1 MQEGMQ
7 TESLQELLE
16 QSIEGYVTH
25 TAKEFLDGGQSFRW
39 MTRVLLHSGLGK
51 QATVDLLMPLSNHRN
66 SFRREALFHWL
77 EKAEW

>member
-1 MQEGMQ
+1 MQ

-25 TAKEFLDGGQSFRW
+25 TAKEFLDGRQSFRW
-39 MTRVLLHSGLGK
+39 MTRVLLHSGLSK
-51 QATVDLLMPLSNHRN
+51 KVTVGLLLPLAKHPD
-66 SFRREALFHWL
+66 SFRREALFQWL